1 MFVHVAYKSSYGREK
16 ERKTI
21 SEAVFLLSVNVKA
34 LREMKDMAQALR
46 NPVRA
51 QMSVIQL
58 ALSMIASKMAAVS
71 MENVLPFFVS
81 NMSTHIH
88 IQCVCVWLYV
98 CVSIKMPTQSVRF
111 TSVRTLI

>member
-1 MFVHVAYKSSYGREK
+1 MHVAYKSNYGREK

-58 ALSMIASKMAAVS
+58 ALSMIASRMAAVS

-88 IQCVCVWLYV
+88 IQCVWLYV
-98 CVSIKMPTQSVRF
+98 CVSIKMPSQSVRF
-111 TSVRTLI
+111 TSIRTLI